1 MHYSLRYGLCFTAVA
16 AMSLLAVSIRNY
28 GVGPAA
34 ESRPIYDW
42 DITELA
48 VHLNRKGV
56 EVQVWTVPK
65 NGPLN
70 HSAYL
75 TSTVK
80 EWHDLNALNKDPR
93 RIQEWRGTLY
103 CERIGESEASHLLK
117 QWDYRC
123 LIVGPF
129 LLYGD
134 AELLKRVRMAL
145 GQTQAAFCVSGSW
158 GSAW

>member
-1 MHYSLRYGLCFTAVA
+1 MHYFLRYGLCFVAVA
-16 AMSLLAVSIRNY
+16 AMILLAVSVRKY
-28 GVGPAA
+28 GIGPVAA
-34 ESRPIYDW
+34 SRPIHDW
-42 DITELA
+42 DITELT

-56 EVQVWTVPK
+56 EVQLWAVPQS
-65 NGPLN
+65 GPLN

-80 EWHDLNALNKDPR
+80 EWRDLNALNKDPR

-103 CERIGESEASHLLK
+103 CERMGESASQVLE
-117 QWDYRC
+117 QWGDRC

-134 AELLKRVRMAL
+134 AELLERVRIAF
-145 GQTQAAFCVSGSW
+145 AASD
-158 GSAW
+158 

>member
-1 MHYSLRYGLCFTAVA
+1 
-16 AMSLLAVSIRNY
+16 
-28 GVGPAA
+28 
-34 ESRPIYDW
+34 
-42 DITELA
+42 LA

-56 EVQVWTVPK
+56 KVQLWTVPK

-80 EWHDLNALNKDPR
+80 TWRNLNALTKDPR
-93 RIQEWRGTLY
+93 RIHEWRGTLY
-103 CERIGESEASHLLK
+103 CERIGESEATHLLE
-117 QWDYRC
+117 QWGDRC

-134 AELLKRVRMAL
+134 AELLQRVRIAL
-145 GQTQAAFCVSGSW
+145 AESD
-158 GSAW
+158 

>member
-1 MHYSLRYGLCFTAVA
+1 MQSSLRYGLCFAAVA
-16 AMSLLAVSIRNY
+16 AMVSLAVSVRKY
-28 GVGPAA
+28 SVGPAA
-34 ESRPIYDW
+34 GSRPIHDW
-42 DITELA
+42 DIPELA

-56 EVQVWTVPK
+56 EVQLWTVPK

-70 HSAYL
+70 YSAYL

-80 EWHDLNALNKDPR
+80 EWRDLNALNKDPG

-103 CERIGESEASHLLK
+103 CERIGESEASHLLE
-117 QWDYRC
+117 QWGDRC

-134 AELLKRVRMAL
+134 AELLQRVRIAL
-145 GQTQAAFCVSGSW
+145 AEW
-158 GSAW
+158 D

>member
-1 MHYSLRYGLCFTAVA
+1 MHLSLRYGLCFAGFA
-16 AMSLLAVSIRNY
+16 AMILLAVTVREY
-28 GVGPAA
+28 GVSPAA
-34 ESRPIYDW
+34 SSRPIRDW

-56 EVQVWTVPK
+56 EVQLWAVPQS
-65 NGPLN
+65 GPLN

-80 EWHDLNALNKDPR
+80 EWRDLNALNKDPR

-103 CERIGESEASHLLK
+103 CERMGERDATQLLE
-117 QWDYRC
+117 QWGDRC

-134 AELLKRVRMAL
+134 AELLERVRIAF
-145 GQTQAAFCVSGSW
+145 AASD
-158 GSAW
+158 